1 MSTHSSD
8 TSKDDAVT
16 QVNAEASAGNVEMQ
30 QHQSIQV
37 PTSACVEPPAEGTA
51 ASNWAGVGTSE
62 QPPSPADAMASVPG
76 GTAYQSTAHSTG
88 AVMQQTQESN
98 PDVARPV
105 GVATIEDPPEYTA
118 ANSDTASKSDRSGAL
133 EAMPQESLRGGQL
146 KWNEQRSELAL
157 DSVEPRIP
165 SAGDPINHDDPVGE
179 RVEKPDDLS
188 PFVGGGVN

>member
-16 QVNAEASAGNVEMQ
+16 RANAEGSAGSVVKQ
-30 QHQSIQV
+30 PHQSIQV
-37 PTSACVEPPAEGTA
+37 PTSAYVERPAEAT
-51 ASNWAGVGTSE
+51 VG
-62 QPPSPADAMASVPG
+62 G

-88 AVMQQTQESN
+88 AVGQQTQESN
-98 PDVARPV
+98 PTVARPG

-118 ANSDTASKSDRSGAL
+118 ANPDTVSKSDQSGAL
-133 EAMPQESLRGGQL
+133 ETMPQESLRGGQL
-146 KWNEQRSELAL
+146 KWNEQRSDLAL
-157 DSVEPRIP
+157 DPAEPGIP

-188 PFVGGGVN
+188 PFGGGGVN